1 MRDIPIVWVVFM
13 MYGDRPG
20 YQPLTN
26 QQLTN
31 MPSKSIKQNLLEKIK
46 VPKLVTDLS
55 KLYGTQSFVAVFAKA
70 HHLSLF

>member
-1 MRDIPIVWVVFM
+1 VRDIPIVWVVCM

-31 MPSKSIKQNLLEKIK
+31 TPSKSIKQNLLEKIF
-46 VPKLVTDLS
+46 PKLVTDFNV
-55 KLYGTQSFVAVFAKA
+55 YWTV
-70 HHLSLF
+70 HHCNT